1 MKKVVLILALL
12 TTVGCAS
19 YQSKVDEPRRLLKD
33 GKSAEAAEKLRPM
46 AEKQND
52 DQLVYL
58 FDYGTA
64 LQQAG
69 KYKES
74 NSILIKADK
83 LSDIQDYTSLTRE
96 AGSILLNEGLVQYKG
111 DDYEKVMVN
120 AQIAINYLMLGDI
133 DEALVEARR
142 LNQKLYKYKYEAKK
156 NYEQNPFAFYL
167 SAMMWE
173 AEKNAD
179 SAYIDYN
186 NTFKVNPALPYLQED
201 LIRAAKNAQ
210 RPEELAKW
218 QKQFPDVKAKPEWK
232 DKNFGEVV
240 LIYQQGWGPRKYP
253 HPDFSSIPKLFPT
266 TSFTKK
272 AKLIV
277 SNGKKEWDEPSQIVL
292 SVQDVAIKTL
302 DDQYAPLIA
311 KRVAGIAAKAVVAD
325 QIRQK
330 NQLLGDLAWIGMLAA
345 DRADLRQWSLL
356 PESFQVAKLFL
367 PVGEYKIKAVGLSID
382 NAPTGEEMDFGTI
395 KVQPRKKTFL
405 AWRSFK

>member
-1 MKKVVLILALL
+1 MRIICLLLALL
-12 TTVGCAS
+12 VSGCAS
-19 YQSKVDEPRRLLKD
+19 YQSKVDEPRRLMQE
-33 GKSAEAAEKLRPM
+33 GKHAEAAEKLRPL

-74 NSILIKADK
+74 NEVLIKADK
-83 LSDIQDYTSLTRE
+83 LSDVQDYTSLSRE

-120 AQIAINYLMLGDI
+120 AEIAMNYLMMGNTE
-133 DEALVEARR
+133 EALVEARR
-142 LNQKLYKYKYEAKK
+142 LNQKLYKYKFEAKK

-167 SAMMWE
+167 SALMWE
-173 AEKNAD
+173 AEKNVD

-186 NTFKVNPALPYLQED
+186 NTYKVNPDIPYLRED

-218 QKQFPDVKAKPEWK
+218 KKQFPEVKMDPRWK
-232 DKNFGEVV
+232 DKNYGEVV
-240 LIYQQGWGPRKYP
+240 LIYQQGWGPRKFP
-253 HPDFSSIPKLFPT
+253 NPEFTSLPKLYPT
-266 TSFTKK
+266 SNFTKK
-272 AKLIV
+272 AKLVVDI
-277 SNGKKEWDEPSQIVL
+277 GKKPIEEETQKIL

-302 DDQYAPLIA
+302 NDQYAGLIA
-311 KRVAGIAAKAVVAD
+311 KRVAGMAAKAVVAD

-330 NQLLGDLAWIGMLAA
+330 QGILGDLAYIGMTLA
-345 DRADLRQWSLL
+345 DRADLRQWSML

-367 PVGEYKIKAVGLSID
+367 PAGEYKIKVVGLTGE
-382 NAPTGEEMDFGTI
+382 NAPTGEEMDFGTV

>member
-1 MKKVVLILALL
+1 MKKVCLLIALL
-12 TTVGCAS
+12 ATAGCAS
-19 YQSKVDEPRRLLKD
+19 YQSKVDEPRRLMKE
-33 GKSAEAAEKLRPM
+33 GKSDEAAEKLRPL
-46 AEKQND
+46 AEKDSD

-64 LQQAG
+64 LQQSG

-74 NSILIKADK
+74 NEILLKADK
-83 LSDIQDYTSLTRE
+83 LSDIQDYTSLSRE

-120 AQIAINYLMLGDI
+120 AQMAINYLMLGNSED
-133 DEALVEARR
+133 ALVEARR
-142 LNQKLYKYKYEAKK
+142 LNQKLYKFKFEAKR

-167 SAMMWE
+167 SAMIWE
-173 AEKNAD
+173 AEKNPD

-186 NTFKVNPALPYLQED
+186 NTYKVNPDIPYLRED

-218 QKQFPDVKAKPEWK
+218 QKLFPEVKIKPEWK
-232 DKNFGEVV
+232 DKNYGEVV

-253 HPDFSSIPKLFPT
+253 NPDFTSIPKLYPT
-266 TSFTKK
+266 ANFTKK

-277 SNGKKEWDEPSQIVL
+277 DDGKKIHEEGTQQIL

-302 DDQYAPLIA
+302 DDQYAALIA
-311 KRVAGIAAKAVVAD
+311 KRVAGMATKAVVAD

-330 NQLLGDLAWIGMLAA
+330 NQLLGDLALIGMSLA

-356 PESFQVAKLFL
+356 PESFQVAKLYL
-367 PVGEYKIKAVGLSID
+367 PAGEYKIKVEGLSAE
-382 NAPTGEEMDFGTI
+382 NASTGEAMDFGTV
-395 KVQPRKKTFL
+395 KVKPRKKTFL

>member
-1 MKKVVLILALL
+1 MK
-12 TTVGCAS
+12 
-19 YQSKVDEPRRLLKD
+19 E
-33 GKSAEAAEKLRPM
+33 GKHADAAEKLRPM

-64 LQQAG
+64 LQLAG

-74 NSILIKADK
+74 NSVLIKADK
-83 LSDIQDYTSLTRE
+83 LSDIQDYTSLSRE

-120 AQIAINYLMLGDI
+120 AEIAINYLMLGDI

-142 LNQKLYKYKYEAKK
+142 LNQKLYRYKYEAKK

-173 AEKNAD
+173 AEKNVD

-186 NTFKVNPALPYLQED
+186 NAYKVNPNIPYLKED

-218 QKQFPDVKAKPEWK
+218 QKQFPDVKVRPEWK

-240 LIYQQGWGPRKYP
+240 LVYQQGWGPRKYP
-253 HPDFSSIPKLFPT
+253 HPDYASIPKLYPT
-266 TSFTKK
+266 ASFTKK

-277 SNGKKEWDEPSQIVL
+277 SNGKKEWDEPSQLIL

-325 QIRQK
+325 QIRQQNK
-330 NQLLGDLAWIGMLAA
+330 VLGELAWIGMLAA

-356 PESFQVAKLFL
+356 PESFQVAKLYL
-367 PVGEYKIKAVGLSID
+367 PAGEYKIKAVGLSID
-382 NAPTGEEMDFGTI
+382 DALTGEEMDFGTV

-405 AWRSFK
+405 AWRSLK